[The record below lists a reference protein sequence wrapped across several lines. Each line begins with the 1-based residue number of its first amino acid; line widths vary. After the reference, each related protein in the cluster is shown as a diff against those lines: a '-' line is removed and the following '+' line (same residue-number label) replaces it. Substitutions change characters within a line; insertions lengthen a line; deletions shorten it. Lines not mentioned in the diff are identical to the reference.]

1 MRIIIITFQ
10 LSRKDAHF
18 ASDLMR
24 RLDHGDGG
32 GPLAA
37 GGRPGMATLIRGHP
51 WG

>member
-24 RLDHGDGG
+24 RPDRGDGG
-32 GPLAA
+32 GMLAA
-37 GGRPGMATLIRGHP
+37 GRWQGMEASIQGHP